1 MGWLIWPMSW
11 VWQVNSIFLYIFNYF
26 LQFHPSTLYWLGI
39 LFQNL
44 FQFALYWVIMVLW
57 SRSYIWLVNLDWSNM
72 FLSQYFFK
80 RCLYFFLFKLYFF
93 YIKKI
98 NMTCN
103 AVQANSLVNKTLRGG
118 GFSVHHFTKHYLF
131 Q

>member
-1 MGWLIWPMSW
+1 LLYIGLSWSYDLGRAFGWLTLIDLICFYL
-11 VWQVNSIFLYIFNYF
+11 NIFLKDVFN
-26 LQFHPSTLYWLGI
+26 
-39 LFQNL
+39 
-44 FQFALYWVIMVLW
+44 
-57 SRSYIWLVNLDWSNM
+57 
-72 FLSQYFFK
+72 
-80 RCLYFFLFKLYFF
+80 FFLFKLYFF